1 MADPSRSFLAMLPP
15 ALLAAQPPDDI
26 PAVLALLGAVEQQ
39 WLALAA
45 DVDRVLDDAFPD
57 SAADWALPYLGALLG
72 LPPDAGRA
80 RSARR
85 RRCGGGAARQPRSRT
100 SPTS

>member
-1 MADPSRSFLAMLPP
+1 MADPSPSFLAMLPP

-26 PAVLALLGAVEQQ
+26 PVVLALLGALEEQ

-57 SAADWALPYLGALLG
+57 SAADWALPYLAELLG

-80 RSARR
+80 EIGSATALRR
-85 RRCGGGAARQPRSRT
+85 RNPKA
-100 SPTS
+100 SPYRATPTA